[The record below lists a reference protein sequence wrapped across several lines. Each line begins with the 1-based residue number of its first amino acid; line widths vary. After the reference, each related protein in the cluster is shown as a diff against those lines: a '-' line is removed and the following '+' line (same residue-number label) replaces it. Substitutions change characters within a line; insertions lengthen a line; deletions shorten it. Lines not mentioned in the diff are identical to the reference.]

1 MKKFFEKHDLVKI
14 SLGMILLSLI
24 LTWII
29 PKADFSTGKLVMGDI
44 ARMGIFDFFT
54 YGILCIYYFT
64 VMATFIFVLG
74 AFYQFLSK
82 LGAYQK
88 LTDKLGEKVKGKEI
102 LFSLIVSFIF
112 AGLASIINEQ
122 LVLVAFMPFIITIC
136 NKGGMDKI
144 SSFVATFGAMLVGI
158 LGSTVSTKIV
168 GMNVQYFSLQYTD
181 RIWTKIIFFAVAFII
196 YSVFNVLYL
205 MKASKKEVK
214 IETTSDKVIEEKKV
228 IVKKA
233 TAKKVTKKT
242 TAKKSTSKKSAA
254 LAKTADIKEVV
265 VDGVVEENTDLFA
278 NTVENSETANTIPL
292 IIVGILFIL
301 VAILAYLPW
310 TTVFNIDWFTNAY
323 NWVTTTNFF
332 GVPVLSYVFGT
343 TLTEFGSWD
352 LFAIQVVM
360 ILTMIVLQLCYRV
373 SVDDFLESIGEGF
386 KKVSKLVMILLLAY
400 IILIFAVIF
409 PIVPTII
416 GKILTKKFNV
426 FTSVLGGLITGLFTS
441 EYQYAV
447 NLVYSNFSLLYPKN
461 FNVISL
467 ILQSTFGLMSFV
479 TPASVFLFVGL
490 SYLNIPYKDWMKY
503 IWKFLLVMLVAIVV
517 MALIV
522 A

>member
-29 PKADFSTGKLVMGDI
+29 PKADFSTGKLVIGEI
-44 ARMGIFDFFT
+44 SRMGIFDFFT
-54 YGILCIYYFT
+54 YGILCLYYFT
-64 VMATFIFVLG
+64 VMATFLFVLG

-102 LFSLIVSFIF
+102 VFSLIVSFIF
-112 AGLASIINEQ
+112 AALASIISEQ

-136 NKGGMDKI
+136 NKAGMDKI
-144 SSFVATFGAMLVGI
+144 STFVATFGAMLVGI
-158 LGSTVSTKIV
+158 LGSIVSPKIV
-168 GMNVQYFSLQYTD
+168 GMNVQYFAVQYTD
-181 RIWTKIIFFAVAFII
+181 RIWTKIIFFAVAFVI
-196 YSVFNVLYL
+196 YSLLNVLYL
-205 MKASKKEVK
+205 IKANKKEIKIATETVK
-214 IETTSDKVIEEKKV
+214 EEKKPAV
-228 IVKKA
+228 
-233 TAKKVTKKT
+233 KKT
-242 TAKKSTSKKSAA
+242 TAKKATKKTTTKKGASKKSAA
-254 LAKTADIKEVV
+254 LAKTVDVKEVV
-265 VDGVVEENTDLFA
+265 VDGVAEENTDLFE
-278 NTVENSETANTIPL
+278 NKVENSASANTIPL

-310 TTVFNIDWFTNAY
+310 TTVFNLDWFTNAY

-343 TLTEFGSWD
+343 ALQEFGSWD

-360 ILTMIVLQLCYRV
+360 ILAMLVLQLCYRV
-373 SVDDFLESIGEGF
+373 SVDDFIETVGEGF
-386 KKVSKLVMILLLAY
+386 KKVSKLVMILLLSY
-400 IILIFAVIF
+400 IILIFAVVF
-409 PIVPTII
+409 PVIPTIV
-416 GKILTKKFNV
+416 GKILGAKFNV
-426 FTSVLGGLITGLFTS
+426 FTSIISGLVTGLFTG

-447 NLVYSNFSLLYPKN
+447 NLVYSNFSLLYSDNLK
-461 FNVISL
+461 VISL
-467 ILQSTFGLMSFV
+467 ILQSTFGLMSFI

-490 SYLNIPYKDWMKY
+490 SYLDIPYKKWMKY
-503 IWKFLLVMLVAIVV
+503 IWKFLVAMLVAIIV
-517 MALIV
+517 MASIV